1 MKSVNKVI
9 NIMVKNC
16 HKVSKFESKLADEKK
31 HFQGIPCVKPLDYLR
46 LFCCSKAL

>member
-9 NIMVKNC
+9 NIMVKNW

-31 HFQGIPCVKPLDYLR
+31 HFSRYPLRKAFR
-46 LFCCSKAL
+46 LSKIILLF